1 MKSQETKAE
10 FTKLRASGK
19 SFDYIAKE
27 LSISKSTCSSW
38 EKELKDAI
46 AELKQEQLNEL

>member
-1 MKSQETKAE
+1 MKSQETKTE
-10 FTKLRASGK
+10 FIKLRASGK

-27 LSISKSTCSSW
+27 LSISKLTCSSW